1 METKSQARPHEYA
14 TAKEIEEAVV
24 ALTLVDLERVRSIA
38 HGCSLAL
45 LGCGVLTTGEDLL
58 QRAMELALGGGNRRW
73 PKHVPFA
80 TYLRQL
86 VRNVASHEARRSPR
100 SEFVGISAYE
110 DLVAEGRAPPSA
122 VPDAERVATANKEL
136 ERIRKFFADDERVTD
151 ILDGLSCEMKPSEIR
166 DALGISQNE
175 LETAMTRLRRGVRKL
190 EG

>member
-1 METKSQARPHEYA
+1 METNTQARPQEYA
-14 TAKEIEEAVV
+14 TAKEIEDAVV
-24 ALTLVDLERVRSIA
+24 ALTPAELERVHRVA

-45 LGCGVLTTGEDLL
+45 RGCGVLTTSEDLL

-73 PKHVPFA
+73 PKHVAFA

-86 VRNVASHEARRSPR
+86 VRNVASHEARSSPR
-100 SEFVGISAYE
+100 AEFVGLSAYD
-110 DLVAEGRAPPSA
+110 DLVTEGRASPSP

-136 ERIRKFFADDERVTD
+136 DRIRKLFADDERVMD
-151 ILDGLSCEMKPSEIR
+151 ILDGLSCEMKLSEIR
-166 DALGISQNE
+166 DALGISQND